1 MQLSGDTYET
11 VRERFCWQIPSR
23 LNIAEV
29 IVSRHAR
36 ATPTAPALIHVG
48 DDDTP
53 RVWSFAEIED
63 KASRLANALA
73 SLGIGRFVRG
83 EPVELHQVMAA
94 SEEAGISLEFLVEM
108 RNKLT
113 DAYRSVM
120 NMQV

>member
-1 MQLSGDTYET
+1 MSSPIRPDGPRLSPLD
-11 VRERFCWQIPSR
+11 RAIDRFNIPDQGQG
-23 LNIAEV
+23 
-29 IVSRHAR
+29 
-36 ATPTAPALIHVG
+36 P
-48 DDDTP
+48 
-53 RVWSFAEIED
+53 SFAETL
-63 KASRLANALA
+63 SRVVNDTAQMQTDATDL
-73 SLGIGRFVRG
+73 IGRFVRG